1 MDCLLKQGCIESL
14 GHSSFA
20 CQEAKERLER
30 KYGGTRRKVMVYL
43 HALDNLKP
51 IRNDHAKDVEKF
63 ADLLDIAMAMEL
75 CTTTCSAQWQRRC

>member
-1 MDCLLKQGCIESL
+1 
-14 GHSSFA
+14 
-20 CQEAKERLER
+20 
-30 KYGGTRRKVMVYL
+30 MVYL